1 MPKEHCVTLLHSLFF
16 KLLCDPIGNNFQRQ
30 LVIFGEPY
38 KIDIFLGQN
47 GGYWQFYIIP
57 SND

>member
-16 KLLCDPIGNNFQRQ
+16 KLLCDPIGNDFQRQ

-47 GGYWQFYIIP
+47 GGY
-57 SND
+57 